1 MRTNNIRVFLATL
14 LSIFLAVPVPVL
26 ARGFGGSG
34 GGGHFGGGRMSGG
47 GRFGGDGSL
56 GRSGGGFGGRGRDS
70 FSGGF
75 GAAGGRGGMGGDRGF
90 AGAGGMG
97 SGQGFAGNKGLG
109 TGSGFGGD
117 KGFGSGQGFAGNKGF
132 GNGSG
137 FGGDKGFG
145 NGGTGFGGDK
155 GFGNGAGFAGN
166 GGFGNRPG
174 FDGFGG
180 EHGFGN
186 GGFQNNHPNF
196 GEGGFQ
202 NNHPNFGNGGHFP
215 TDGGFG
221 GISGNLNHNP
231 HNISSSTLD
240 NQGKNMRNSFNGDTV
255 NNFNHYGGYGNH
267 GWANGYAHGYANGF
281 YHGSWNYPGGW
292 SCPGWSEGAAWT
304 FMGVSALTSF
314 LGIGMM
320 AAASHGG
327 GGGGSKNSGNVTN
340 VTYEGDNVYVNGV
353 PSGTAAQYYTQ
364 AQQLAGQACPQPY
377 YNNYSSY
384 YANLPPSGQN
394 SPSSAPANPNEQW
407 QPLGVFALAEPG
419 QTESNMLFQ
428 LAINKEGIIRGNYM
442 NQLTNEKA
450 QVYGALDKKTQRISF
465 TIGQNNSTVFDTD
478 LATLVKDN
486 SQVLVHYSPTNT
498 QEMAF
503 IRMSQNGQDS
513 GQPNQSPTSSS

>member
-1 MRTNNIRVFLATL
+1 VRTNNIRVYLATL
-14 LSIFLAVPVPVL
+14 LSIFMALPAPVL
-26 ARGFGGSG
+26 ARGFGGG
-34 GGGHFGGGRMSGG
+34 GGGHFGGA
-47 GRFGGDGSL
+47 RFGGGGSHF
-56 GRSGGGFGGRGRDS
+56 GGGGGGFGGRSPSS
-70 FSGGF
+70 FGGGF
-75 GAAGGRGGMGGDRGF
+75 GGAGGRGGMGGDRGF

-97 SGQGFAGNKGLG
+97 SGQGFAGNRGMG

-117 KGFGSGQGFAGNKGF
+117 RGFGNGQGFAGNKGF

-180 EHGFGN
+180 DHGFGN
-186 GGFQNNHPNF
+186 GGFQTNHPNF
-196 GEGGFQ
+196 GE
-202 NNHPNFGNGGHFP
+202 GGHFP

-221 GISGNLNHNP
+221 GISGNLNRNP
-231 HNISSSTLD
+231 HNISASSLD
-240 NQGKNMRNSFNGDTV
+240 NQGKSMRNSFNGDTV

-292 SCPGWSEGAAWT
+292 YCPGWSEGAAWT
-304 FMGVSALTSF
+304 FMGVSALTEF

-327 GGGGSKNSGNVTN
+327 GGGGKNSGNVTN
-340 VTYEGDNVYVNGV
+340 VTYEGDNVYINGV
-353 PSGTAAQYYTQ
+353 PSGTAAQFYNQ
-364 AQQLAGQACPQPY
+364 AQQLAGQACQQPS

-384 YANLPPSGQN
+384 YANLPSGTQ
-394 SPSSAPANPNEQW
+394 SSASPPPDANEQW

-428 LAINKEGIIRGNYM
+428 LAINKAGIIRGNYM
-442 NQLTNEKA
+442 NQLTNEKS

-503 IRMSQNGQDS
+503 IRMSQNGQGN
-513 GQPNQSPTSSS
+513 GQPNQTQGSPS